1 MWVIKVAISF
11 MIQSSFTP
19 YAYGSLYSVRKKSPS
34 TVKHLGKN
42 IEEYYLCQ
50 ISNSLLLFFVFQIT
64 VGDIY
69 FYNTMEFLTNALPK
83 DEILGDYPAL
93 KNVYEKVGEKL
104 KK

>member
-1 MWVIKVAISF
+1 
-11 MIQSSFTP
+11 
-19 YAYGSLYSVRKKSPS
+19 
-34 TVKHLGKN
+34 
-42 IEEYYLCQ
+42 
-50 ISNSLLLFFVFQIT
+50 VFQIT